1 MRLYSVVV
9 VERVTLSVVTS
20 TVIIYVI
27 YKEVSDMN
35 ETQIINLLLN
45 KELEISSK
53 INQTIG
59 EILRFGYDKKRVTYL
74 LETIQY
80 SLDDIER
87 IINR

>member
-1 MRLYSVVV
+1 
-9 VERVTLSVVTS
+9 
-20 TVIIYVI
+20 
-27 YKEVSDMN
+27 MN
-35 ETQIINLLLN
+35 ENQIINLLLN
-45 KELEISSK
+45 KELEISGK

-87 IINR
+87 IISR